1 MKRMKLKRGL
11 WCLSAT
17 AILLSTAGC
26 SDMTE
31 AHTAQRKAPS
41 SPPEWVVEMDGQ
53 SPVLTKSVT
62 TDGVMVDETGWT
74 RYRGPNG
81 SGKAAAYEVS
91 PSMRWSEQENM
102 KWTTTLPGPGS
113 SSPIVAG
120 DSVFVTCYSGYG
132 VEKQDA
138 GDDRTLQRHLL
149 RINRADGSIVWNKTV
164 AAEPQEDAYR
174 GFLTEHGYASHT
186 PVTDGEWVYAFFGK
200 SGVVAYDLEGTVM
213 WRKKVGHESSRK
225 LWGSAASPIL
235 YKNLLIVNASDES
248 RTLFALDKT
257 SGEEVWKVESE
268 KLEYSYATPA
278 LATLPDGRQEL
289 IVAVPYEV
297 WGFDPDTGV
306 CHWWAV
312 NQLGNNVA
320 PSVLVA
326 GDVAYLNGGY
336 PRIGS
341 IAVRAGG
348 REDTTNTHLLWEGEL
363 GSYIPTPV
371 LVEGH
376 LYGVTERGLAFGV
389 DSQTGRVVFE
399 EELPVRGAKAFYA
412 SVVLVDK
419 TILAV
424 SRQAGTFVFE
434 AKPRY
439 TPLQHNVIGGDES
452 DFNATPAV
460 VDGEIYLRSNQALY
474 CVAGGPDR

>member
-1 MKRMKLKRGL
+1 MNRINLKSGS
-11 WCLSAT
+11 WCLSAM
-17 AILLSTAGC
+17 AILSLTAGC
-26 SDMTE
+26 SDTTE
-31 AHTAQRKAPS
+31 ADTALREGSS
-41 SPPEWVVEMDGQ
+41 SPPEWTVEMNGD
-53 SPVLTKSVT
+53 SPVLTNSVT
-62 TDGVMVDETGWT
+62 TEAVTADAGGWT
-74 RYRGPNG
+74 RYRGANG
-81 SGKAAAYEVS
+81 SGKAIGTAAT
-91 PSMRWSEQENM
+91 PPMRWSETEHM
-102 KWTTTLPGPGS
+102 KWATVLPGPGS

-120 DSVFVTCYSGYG
+120 DSVFVTCYTGYG
-132 VEKQDA
+132 VAKQDT
-138 GDDRTLQRHLL
+138 GDYGSLQRHLL
-149 RINRADGSIVWNKTV
+149 RINRADGSIIWNKAV
-164 AAEPQEDAYR
+164 PAESQEDVYR

-186 PVTDGEWVYAFFGK
+186 SVTDGERVYAFFGK
-200 SGVVAYDLEGTVM
+200 SGVVAFDFEGNVM
-213 WRKKVGHESSRK
+213 WRKRVGKESSRK

-248 RTLFALDKT
+248 RTLFALDKM
-257 SGEEVWKVESE
+257 SGEEVWKVESD
-268 KLEYSYATPA
+268 KLDYSYATPA

-297 WGFDPDTGV
+297 WGFDPDTGE

-320 PSVLVA
+320 PSVLVE

-341 IAVRAGG
+341 MAVRAGG
-348 REDTTNTHLLWEGEL
+348 HEDTTDTHLLWEGEL

-371 LVEGH
+371 LFEGH
-376 LYGVTERGLAFGV
+376 LYGVTERGVAFGV
-389 DSQTGRVVFE
+389 DAQTGRAVFE

-439 TPLQHNVIGGDES
+439 ALLQHNVIESDES

-460 VDGEIYLRSNQALY
+460 VDGAIYLRSNTALY
-474 CVAGGPDR
+474 CVAETEG